1 MGDNQQWRIQDFPEV
16 GMPTPKVDVK
26 SYYLAN
32 FFQKTAWN
40 WKNLDLEGVCLPG
53 APLDPPMISLC
64 VIWCNHLTR
73 DYRWTNADG

>member
-32 FFQKTAWN
+32 FFPKTAWSEN
-40 WKNLDLEGVCLPG
+40 NLDPEGGVPG
-53 APLDPPMISLC
+53 SPLDPPMVSS
-64 VIWCNHLTR
+64 
-73 DYRWTNADG
+73 